1 MSWPVPN
8 GYASPIRR
16 IKLFDASS
24 VVGAGLTGLTSASTG
39 LRISTICDNEAT
51 ATAYTVAGST
61 IETITT
67 LGTYAAPTAT
77 KCRFKEVDAT
87 NHPGVYEIQL
97 AAARVAVSGA
107 KELIISV
114 SGSTTNLVQQDIS
127 IPLDFQATLQANA
140 ITQASFA
147 VDSGFRAARSGTA
160 QAGATNTL
168 TLDASAS
175 AVDDRYND
183 MLLTIVSGAG
193 SVESKFVTDYNGT
206 TKVATV
212 HENWTVTPDNT
223 SVFLLTP
230 TAAISS
236 PTAADYA
243 AAVAAFVLSGQQTSG
258 TLSATISALNTA
270 LTAVKVKTDGL
281 NYDGTYIQAAVKRV
295 NSTTITGNGS
305 TVPWGPV

>member
-1 MSWPVPN
+1 
-8 GYASPIRR
+8 
-16 IKLFDASS
+16 
-24 VVGAGLTGLTSASTG
+24 